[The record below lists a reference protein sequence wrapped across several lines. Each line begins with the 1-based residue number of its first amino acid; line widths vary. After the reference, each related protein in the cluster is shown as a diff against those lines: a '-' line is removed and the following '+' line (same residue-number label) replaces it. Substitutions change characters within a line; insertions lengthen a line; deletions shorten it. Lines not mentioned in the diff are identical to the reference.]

1 MIEQIEQALERWD
14 TTSRENQ
21 EKTKAILRRYLK
33 GAIKLDEAYSELL
46 DEDLIP
52 MPQRCGMYSHA
63 GEDEGRL
70 RERIIKKLSLQ

>member
-1 MIEQIEQALERWD
+1 MIDQIDQALKRWD
-14 TTSRENQ
+14 STSRQNQ
-21 EKTKAILRRYLK
+21 EKIKAILKRYME

-52 MPQRCGMYSHA
+52 MPQRCGMHSYA

-70 RERIIKKLSLQ
+70 RKSIKEKLSL